1 MVSDKPYESEIMVSP
16 LSPAWRPQTLIMPH
30 GVGSVVS
37 VKFNPPVEDTEWLP
51 EDDYRHAR
59 YLLDSEQHL
68 EHLQHDAIA
77 RFPLSLTKVA
87 ILNSP
92 PRKRKGLGGMSR
104 KTGNKIKAS
113 AAVMERSWGRDC
125 LSFLTLTLPP
135 EALLAPEGSGETIS
149 GKSWAA
155 LIHRFNVSL
164 RRLLERQGV
173 KPEWVYCS
181 EVQEGRYKRTGQVA
195 LHAHYLVGGRNG
207 VGMPWAVSIAD
218 FRDAW
223 ARAIEATVGRSLT
236 TAPVVDVQR
245 VKKSCVAYL
254 GKYLSKG
261 GEIVD
266 AVIEGGDA
274 HQLPSH
280 WWGSTAG
287 LKKEVVLQTIRDG
300 KELSDWMW
308 ELCWQN
314 SPEYFRYCFPVMVE
328 RGDGEALHLG
338 FTFELQPEFYE
349 ELRAAYLPS

>member
-1 MVSDKPYESEIMVSP
+1 MVSP
-16 LSPAWRPQTLIMPH
+16 LTPAWRPQTLIMPH

-37 VKFNPPVEDTEWLP
+37 VQYKPPVDAPEWLCD
-51 EDDYRHAR
+51 DDYAHSR

-92 PRKRKGLGGMSR
+92 PRARKGLKGMSR
-104 KTGNKIKAS
+104 QTGNKIKAS
-113 AAVMERSWGRDC
+113 AAVLERSWGRDR
-125 LSFLTLTLPP
+125 LSFVTLTLPP
-135 EALLAPEGSGETIS
+135 EALLANEDS
-149 GKSWAA
+149 GKTICGATWGD
-155 LIHRFNVSL
+155 LLHRFNVSL

-173 KPEWVYCS
+173 KPEWVQCS
-181 EVQEGRYKRTGQVA
+181 EVQEGRYKRTGKVA

-207 VGMPWAVSIAD
+207 VGMPWAVSITD
-218 FRDAW
+218 FRSAW
-223 ARAIEATVGRSLT
+223 ARAIEATIGRPLST
-236 TAPVVDVQR
+236 QPVVDVQR

-274 HQLPSH
+274 DQLPSH
-280 WWGSTAG
+280 WWGSTAA
-287 LKKEVVLQTIRDG
+287 LKAEVVRQTIRDG
-300 KELSDWMW
+300 KDLSDWMW

-314 SPEYFRYCFPVMVE
+314 SPEYFRYCFPVMVD

-349 ELRAAYLPS
+349 KLRESFLPS